1 MVAREVL
8 PNGLVVLVD
17 ERPSADTL
25 AFQLNARAGSRD
37 DGPTPGITVLT
48 SRLMFQGTRRRP
60 TETDLQRAAAAVGGS
75 ISRATSNELSD
86 FLALLPASEAGAGF
100 DLLAD
105 LAIDPLLADDAFA
118 RQVQIATQELSRQR
132 SDPGGLL
139 GDLYLSH
146 VFAGHPLGMPLLGTA
161 ESLAALDP
169 GALRAHRQRLWG
181 ASNLVLAVAGRISAA
196 EAVGRARD
204 AFGALPAGAPNDRP
218 AQAPAGPDGGAV
230 SETAGQQQAQFRL
243 GFLAPDQGSED
254 RFAFRVL
261 NALTAG
267 SSGRLFE
274 AVRNARGLAYTATS
288 SYSAYSDAG
297 TWFATAGV
305 DPQNL
310 LPALDV
316 VRAEVQRLV
325 TAPPEGAEVALRIGQ
340 LAGQQVLSGESNA
353 ARAGRLVAQEVLG
366 TETQEELVR
375 RLREVGP
382 EDVWRVARDYLQAGR
397 SLLATVRPPESPDA
411 TP

>member
-8 PNGLVVLVD
+8 LNGLVVLVD

-75 ISRATSNELSD
+75 VSRATSNELSD
-86 FLALLPASEAGAGF
+86 FLALLPAGEAGVGF

-105 LAIDPLLADDAFA
+105 LVIDPLLADDALA

-146 VFAGHPLGMPLLGTA
+146 VFAGHPLGTPLLGTA
-161 ESLAALDP
+161 ESLAALSP
-169 GALRAHRQRLWG
+169 AALRAHRQRLWG

-204 AFGALPAGAPNDRP
+204 AFGVLPAGAPNVRP
-218 AQAPAGPDGGAV
+218 AQAPAGLDGSAV

-243 GFLAPDQGSED
+243 GFLAPDQGSDD

-288 SYSAYSDAG
+288 SYNAYSDAG

-310 LPALDV
+310 QPALDV

-340 LAGQQVLSGESNA
+340 LAGQQILSGESNA

-366 TETQEELVR
+366 TETQEELLR

-382 EDVWRVARDYLQAGR
+382 EDVWRVARDYLQAGG
-397 SLLATVRPPESPDA
+397 SLLATVRPPESPGA